1 MIIEEALPTF
11 MSLINQSLFTGSMDG
26 VKFSVIDPLLKKCGL
41 DSDEKKNYRT
51 VLRDHMMVTSQF
63 VFLHHTG
70 PRQGKHPFEGPL
82 Y

>member
-41 DSDEKKNYRT
+41 DSDDKKIIDLLT
-51 VLRDHMMVTSQF
+51 TLFS
-63 VFLHHTG
+63 LAS
-70 PRQGKHPFEGPL
+70 
-82 Y
+82 